1 MISNLEEALVE
12 DEPAPVA
19 SPEPPAKPAAVVTP
33 PAPKAEEKKEKKQE
47 KKEKKKEEKAVVS
60 EPPLNFDR
68 LKSVGTFVR
77 TLEIWSFVFAFL
89 FRRVSLELKFTYKGG
104 FTEAK
109 KLERTEK
116 LANWLRLGLLRLGP
130 TFIKIG
136 QQFSTRVDVLSKPF
150 IRELEK
156 LQDRVPPF
164 PTSLAKQI
172 IAEEL
177 GRPVEDVYEDFQ
189 EEALAAASL
198 GQVHLAKLKS
208 TGEQVI
214 VKVQRPGLK
223 EIFDIDLKNL
233 RVIAQWLQKVDPKTD
248 GAARDW
254 VAIFDETARVLYDEV
269 DYQNEANN
277 AREFAK
283 QFEDTEWIKVPK
295 IYTQYSKKRT
305 MCMEYSPATKIN
317 DVEAIKK
324 MGIDPDRMARLA
336 VEAYLLQVLRFGFF
350 HADPHPGN
358 VAVDKGDPEGM
369 GRLVIYDYGMMGRIK
384 PEVRAGFLDL
394 FYAIFEKNSESA
406 VKALSKM
413 GVLVDTGS
421 DLTAVKRTADFFLGS
436 FDERVENQEKQ
447 REENK
452 KQYEAEFKKQRTKDE
467 KKARRKQILSNIGE
481 DLLVVSKD
489 QPFRFPAELTFVV
502 RAFSV
507 LDGIGK
513 SLNKKFDI
521 GEISAPYARN
531 LLIEDNPSSLP
542 PQVVAR
548 QRDFQRR
555 FDRQNKAIVNLFKG
569 PDAIDDIAET
579 VRAIERGKLKIRVRA
594 LEAERAIERVAA
606 MQQVM
611 LKAMVALSAVNV
623 GVVLYVSGL
632 VLQAKIGFGLSAA
645 FGLQAIAAQAK
656 LTKLVKKEAQYS
668 GAA

>member
-1 MISNLEEALVE
+1 MEE
-12 DEPAPVA
+12 EPAPVA
-19 SPEPPAKPAAVVTP
+19 SPEPPAKPAAVATP
-33 PAPKAEEKKEKKQE
+33 PAPTAEEKKQE
-47 KKEKKKEEKAVVS
+47 KQEKQEKKQEKAVVS

-77 TLEIWSFVFAFL
+77 TLEIWSFVFAFV
-89 FRRVSLELKFTYKGG
+89 FRRVALELKFTYKGG

-177 GRPVEDVYEDFQ
+177 GKPVEDVYEDFQ

-277 AREFAK
+277 AQEFAK

-305 MCMEYSPATKIN
+305 MCMEYSPAIKIN
-317 DVEAIKK
+317 DSEAIKK
-324 MGIDPDRMARLA
+324 IGVDPDRMARLA

-358 VAVDKGDPEGM
+358 VAVDKGDPEGK

-384 PEVRAGFLDL
+384 PQVRSGFLDL
-394 FYAIFEKNSESA
+394 FYAIFEKNSDSA

-452 KQYEAEFKKQRTKDE
+452 EEYEAEFKKQRTKEE

-668 GAA
+668 GA